1 MDWITLLGLLAG
13 TLTTIAFLPQVLKTW
28 KTKSTE
34 DISAIMF
41 ITFCLGLFLWLIYG
55 LLINSLPI
63 IFANALTLIFS
74 SIILYFKFRFK

>member
-13 TLTTIAFLPQVLKTW
+13 ALTTIAFLPQVLKTW
-28 KTKSTE
+28 RTKSTE
-34 DISAIMF
+34 DISAVMF

>member
-13 TLTTIAFLPQVLKTW
+13 ALTTIAFLPQVLKTW
-28 KTKSTE
+28 RTKSTE
-34 DISAIMF
+34 DISAVMF
-41 ITFCLGLFLWLIYG
+41 ITFCLGLLLWLIYG

>member
-1 MDWITLLGLLAG
+1 
-13 TLTTIAFLPQVLKTW
+13 LPQVLKTW

>member
-13 TLTTIAFLPQVLKTW
+13 ALTTIAFLPQVLKTW
-28 KTKSTE
+28 RTKSTE

>member
-13 TLTTIAFLPQVLKTW
+13 ALTTIAFLPQVLKTW
-28 KTKSTE
+28 RTKSTE

-41 ITFCLGLFLWLIYG
+41 ITFCLGLLLWLIYG